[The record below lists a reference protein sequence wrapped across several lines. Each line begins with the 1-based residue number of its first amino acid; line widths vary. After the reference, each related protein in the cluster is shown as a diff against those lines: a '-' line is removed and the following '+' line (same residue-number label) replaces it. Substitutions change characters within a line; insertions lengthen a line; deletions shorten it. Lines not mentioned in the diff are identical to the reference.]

1 MRNELSVEGD
11 FGTQCDSKNYFND
24 PVTDDI
30 KSKDSEDYR
39 ISEDDIYRRYVQGF
53 GISYEI
59 FKKKYLPVLKK
70 MRIDEPSLKR
80 FTNRDNNGQN
90 ITFWQYIE

>member
-1 MRNELSVEGD
+1 MGD
-11 FGTQCDSKNYFND
+11 
-24 PVTDDI
+24 
-30 KSKDSEDYR
+30 DSEFLNREYTLNDC
-39 ISEDDIYRRYVQGF
+39 
-53 GISYEI
+53 
-59 FKKKYLPVLKK
+59 KKYLPVLKK